1 MPKLTPN
8 NTLTF
13 KISID
18 QIKETGNVRTNYDD
32 EKIKELADSIFKY
45 GLINPVSVK
54 PLPDSPDGIK
64 QYELVAGHRRLR
76 AFQYLCSIGQ
86 DYSQITASVI
96 TKGSK
101 NVLQLIENVQRE
113 DLEPVDV
120 ETAIKALATAGMSQK
135 EISEELSKS
144 LSWVHDRLAGTEVRE
159 NAEARGID
167 TNGMSTKALSQ
178 LVSVPGEQLSD
189 VISQVK
195 ANGGTVKAA
204 TDALNDFRAQNN
216 IEPPKNR
223 KNVETMTESEFH
235 NRLDGKGPI
244 LPGVVRIEPKPILID
259 IQNVISEIQDYF
271 KRQLQGEEGLHRI
284 NTLNKI
290 KDDLIALFEA
300 YQHN

>member
-1 MPKLTPN
+1 MPKLTPQSA
-8 NTLTF
+8 LTF
-13 KISID
+13 KISLD
-18 QIKETGNVRTNYDD
+18 QIKETGNVRTSYND
-32 EKIKELADSIFKY
+32 EKIQELADSIFKY
-45 GLINPVSVK
+45 GLINPISVK
-54 PLPDSPDGIK
+54 PLPEDENGIK

-76 AFQYLCSIGQ
+76 AFRYLCSIGQ

-96 TKGSK
+96 VKGSK

-120 ETAIKALATAGMSQK
+120 ETAIKALVTAGMSQK
-135 EISEELSKS
+135 EIAEELSKS

-167 TNGMSTKALSQ
+167 TSGMTTKALSQ
-178 LVSVPGEQLSD
+178 LASVPGEQLSD
-189 VISQVK
+189 VINQAK

-204 TDALNDFRAQNN
+204 TDALNDFRTQNN
-216 IEPPKNR
+216 IEQPKNR
-223 KNVETMTESEFH
+223 KKEKPLEMPVFES
-235 NRLDGKGPI
+235 
-244 LPGVVRIEPKPILID
+244 KPILID

-271 KRQLQGEEGLHRI
+271 KRQIDGEEGLHRI
-284 NTLNKI
+284 NTLNSI

>member
-1 MPKLTPN
+1 MPKLTSN

-18 QIKETGNVRTNYDD
+18 QIIETGNVRTNYDD
-32 EKIKELADSIFKY
+32 EKIKELSESIFKY
-45 GLINPVSVK
+45 GLINPISVK
-54 PLPDSPDGIK
+54 PLPDSADGIK

-76 AFQYLCSIGQ
+76 AFRLLCSQGQ
-86 DYSQITASVI
+86 DYSQITASVV

-101 NVLQLIENVQRE
+101 NILQLVENVQRE

-120 ETAIKALATAGMSQK
+120 ETAIKAMVTAGMSQK

-167 TNGMSTKALSQ
+167 TTGMTTKALSQ
-178 LVSVPGEQLSD
+178 LASVPGEQLPN
-189 VISQVK
+189 VIAQAQ

-204 TDALNDFRAQNN
+204 TDALNDFRIQNN
-216 IEPPKNR
+216 IEKPKNR
-223 KNVETMTESEFH
+223 KKEDYLDIPELNES
-235 NRLDGKGPI
+235 
-244 LPGVVRIEPKPILID
+244 KPILID
-259 IQNVISEIQDYF
+259 IENVISEIQDYF
-271 KRQLQGEEGLHRI
+271 KRQLEGEEGLHRI

>member
-1 MPKLTPN
+1 MPKLTPQSA
-8 NTLTF
+8 LTF
-13 KISID
+13 KISLD
-18 QIKETGNVRTNYDD
+18 QIKETGNVRTSYND
-32 EKIKELADSIFKY
+32 EKIQELADSIFKY
-45 GLINPVSVK
+45 GLINPISVK
-54 PLPDSPDGIK
+54 PLPEDENGIK

-76 AFQYLCSIGQ
+76 AFRYLCSVGQ

-96 TKGSK
+96 VKGSK

-120 ETAIKALATAGMSQK
+120 ETAIKALVTAGMSQK
-135 EISEELSKS
+135 ESAEELSKS

-167 TNGMSTKALSQ
+167 TSGMTTKALSQ
-178 LVSVPGEQLSD
+178 LASVPGEQLSD
-189 VISQVK
+189 VINQAK

-204 TDALNDFRAQNN
+204 TDALNDFRTQNN
-216 IEPPKNR
+216 IEQPKNR
-223 KNVETMTESEFH
+223 KKEKPLEMPAFES
-235 NRLDGKGPI
+235 
-244 LPGVVRIEPKPILID
+244 KPILID

-271 KRQLQGEEGLHRI
+271 KRQLDGEEGLHRI
-284 NTLNKI
+284 NTLNSI

>member
-1 MPKLTPN
+1 MPKLTPQSA
-8 NTLTF
+8 LTF
-13 KISID
+13 KISLD
-18 QIKETGNVRTNYDD
+18 QIKETGNVRTSYND
-32 EKIKELADSIFKY
+32 EKIQELADSIFKY
-45 GLINPVSVK
+45 GLINPISVK
-54 PLPDSPDGIK
+54 PLPEDENGIK

-76 AFQYLCSIGQ
+76 AFRYLCSVGQ

-96 TKGSK
+96 VKGSK

-120 ETAIKALATAGMSQK
+120 ETAIKALVTAGMSQK
-135 EISEELSKS
+135 EIAEELSKS

-167 TNGMSTKALSQ
+167 TSGMTTKALSQ
-178 LVSVPGEQLSD
+178 LASIPGEQLSD
-189 VISQVK
+189 VINQAK

-204 TDALNDFRAQNN
+204 TDALNDFRTQNN
-216 IEPPKNR
+216 IEQPKNR
-223 KNVETMTESEFH
+223 KKEKPLEMPAFES
-235 NRLDGKGPI
+235 
-244 LPGVVRIEPKPILID
+244 KPILID

-271 KRQLQGEEGLHRI
+271 KRQLDGEEGLHRI
-284 NTLNKI
+284 NTLNSI

>member
-1 MPKLTPN
+1 MPKLTPQSA
-8 NTLTF
+8 LTF
-13 KISID
+13 KISLD
-18 QIKETGNVRTNYDD
+18 QIIETGNVRTSYND
-32 EKIKELADSIFKY
+32 EKIQELADSIFKY
-45 GLINPVSVK
+45 GLINPISVK
-54 PLPDSPDGIK
+54 PLPEDENGIK

-76 AFQYLCSIGQ
+76 AFRYLCSIGQ

-96 TKGSK
+96 VKGSK

-120 ETAIKALATAGMSQK
+120 ETAIKALVTAGMSQK
-135 EISEELSKS
+135 EIAEELSKS

-167 TNGMSTKALSQ
+167 TSGMTTKALSQ
-178 LVSVPGEQLSD
+178 LASVPGEQLSD
-189 VISQVK
+189 VINQAK

-204 TDALNDFRAQNN
+204 TDALNDFRTQNN
-216 IEPPKNR
+216 IEQPKNR
-223 KNVETMTESEFH
+223 KKEKPLEMPAFES
-235 NRLDGKGPI
+235 
-244 LPGVVRIEPKPILID
+244 KPILID

-271 KRQLQGEEGLHRI
+271 KRQLEGEEGLHRI

-290 KDDLIALFEA
+290 KEDLIALFEA

>member
-1 MPKLTPN
+1 MPKLTSN

-18 QIKETGNVRTNYDD
+18 QIIETGNVRTNYDD
-32 EKIKELADSIFKY
+32 EKIKELSESIFKY
-45 GLINPVSVK
+45 GLINPISVK
-54 PLPDSPDGIK
+54 PLPDSADGIK

-76 AFQYLCSIGQ
+76 AFRLLCSQGQ
-86 DYSQITASVI
+86 DYSQITASVV

-101 NVLQLIENVQRE
+101 NILQLVENVQRE

-120 ETAIKALATAGMSQK
+120 ETAIKAMVTAGMSQK

-167 TNGMSTKALSQ
+167 TTGMTTKALSQ
-178 LVSVPGEQLSD
+178 LASVPGEQLPN
-189 VISQVK
+189 VIAQAQ

-204 TDALNDFRAQNN
+204 TDALNDFRTQNN
-216 IEPPKNR
+216 IEKPKNR
-223 KNVETMTESEFH
+223 KKKDYLDIPELNES
-235 NRLDGKGPI
+235 
-244 LPGVVRIEPKPILID
+244 KPILID
-259 IQNVISEIQDYF
+259 IENVISEIQDYF
-271 KRQLQGEEGLHRI
+271 KRQLEGEEGLHRI

>member
-1 MPKLTPN
+1 MPKLTSN

-18 QIKETGNVRTNYDD
+18 QIIETGNVRTNYDD
-32 EKIKELADSIFKY
+32 EKIKELSESIFKY
-45 GLINPVSVK
+45 GLINPISVK
-54 PLPDSPDGIK
+54 PLPDSADGIK

-76 AFQYLCSIGQ
+76 AFRILCSQGQ
-86 DYSQITASVI
+86 DYSQITASVVI
-96 TKGSK
+96 KGSK
-101 NVLQLIENVQRE
+101 NVLQLVENVQRE

-120 ETAIKALATAGMSQK
+120 ETAIKALVTAGMSQK

-159 NAEARGID
+159 NANAQGID
-167 TNGMSTKALSQ
+167 TTGISTKALSQ
-178 LVSVPGEQLSD
+178 LMSIPKEHLPD
-189 VISQVK
+189 ILAIVK

-204 TDALNDFRAQNN
+204 TDALNEYRAQNN
-216 IEPPKNR
+216 IKRPQKTEKAESPKEPKKPENHK
-223 KNVETMTESEFH
+223 EEGF
-235 NRLDGKGPI
+235 LDIPE
-244 LPGVVRIEPKPILID
+244 LNELKPILID
-259 IQNVISEIQDYF
+259 IENVISEIQDYF
-271 KRQLQGEEGLHRI
+271 KRQLEGEEGLHRI

>member
-1 MPKLTPN
+1 MPKLNAT

-13 KISID
+13 KISLD
-18 QIKETGNVRTNYDD
+18 QIKETGNVRTSYND
-32 EKIKELADSIFKY
+32 EKIQELADSIFKY
-45 GLINPVSVK
+45 GLINPISVK
-54 PLPDSPDGIK
+54 PLPEDENGIK

-76 AFQYLCSIGQ
+76 AFRYLCSVGQ

-96 TKGSK
+96 VKGSK

-120 ETAIKALATAGMSQK
+120 ETAIKALVTAGMSQK
-135 EISEELSKS
+135 EIAEELSKS

-167 TNGMSTKALSQ
+167 TSGMTTKALSQ
-178 LVSVPGEQLSD
+178 LASVPGEQLSD
-189 VISQVK
+189 VINQAK

-204 TDALNDFRAQNN
+204 TDALNDFRTQNN
-216 IEPPKNR
+216 IEQPKNR
-223 KNVETMTESEFH
+223 KKEKPLEMPAFES
-235 NRLDGKGPI
+235 
-244 LPGVVRIEPKPILID
+244 KPILID

-271 KRQLQGEEGLHRI
+271 KRQLDGEEGLHRI
-284 NTLNKI
+284 NTLNSI

>member
-1 MPKLTPN
+1 MPKLTPQSV
-8 NTLTF
+8 LTF
-13 KISID
+13 KISLD
-18 QIKETGNVRTNYDD
+18 QIKETGNVRTSYND
-32 EKIKELADSIFKY
+32 EKIQELADSIFKY
-45 GLINPVSVK
+45 GLINPISVK
-54 PLPDSPDGIK
+54 PLPEDENGIK

-76 AFQYLCSIGQ
+76 AFRYLCSVGQ

-96 TKGSK
+96 VKGSK

-120 ETAIKALATAGMSQK
+120 ETAIKALVTAGMSQK
-135 EISEELSKS
+135 EIAEELSKS

-167 TNGMSTKALSQ
+167 TSGMTTKALSQ
-178 LVSVPGEQLSD
+178 LASVPGEQLSD
-189 VISQVK
+189 VINQAK

-204 TDALNDFRAQNN
+204 TDALNDFRTQNN
-216 IEPPKNR
+216 IEQPKNR
-223 KNVETMTESEFH
+223 KKEKPLEMPAFES
-235 NRLDGKGPI
+235 
-244 LPGVVRIEPKPILID
+244 KPILID

-271 KRQLQGEEGLHRI
+271 KRQLDGEEGLHRI
-284 NTLNKI
+284 NTLNSI

>member
-1 MPKLTPN
+1 MPKLTPHCAI
-8 NTLTF
+8 TF
-13 KISID
+13 KSSLD
-18 QIKETGNVRTNYDD
+18 QIKETGNVRTSYND
-32 EKIKELADSIFKY
+32 EKIQELADSIFKY
-45 GLINPVSVK
+45 GLINPISVK
-54 PLPDSPDGIK
+54 PLPENENGIK

-76 AFQYLCSIGQ
+76 AFRYLCSVGQ

-96 TKGSK
+96 VKGSK

-120 ETAIKALATAGMSQK
+120 ETAIKALVTAGMSQK
-135 EISEELSKS
+135 EIAEELSKS

-167 TNGMSTKALSQ
+167 TSGMTTKALSQ
-178 LVSVPGEQLSD
+178 LASVPGEQLSD
-189 VISQVK
+189 VINQAK

-204 TDALNDFRAQNN
+204 TDALNDFRTQNN
-216 IEPPKNR
+216 IEQPKNR
-223 KNVETMTESEFH
+223 KKEKPLEMPVFKS
-235 NRLDGKGPI
+235 
-244 LPGVVRIEPKPILID
+244 KPILID

-271 KRQLQGEEGLHRI
+271 KRQLDGEEGLHRI
-284 NTLNKI
+284 NTLNSI

>member
-1 MPKLTPN
+1 MPKLTSN

-18 QIKETGNVRTNYDD
+18 QIIETGNVRTNYDD
-32 EKIKELADSIFKY
+32 EKIKELSESIFKY
-45 GLINPVSVK
+45 GLINPISVK
-54 PLPDSPDGIK
+54 PLPDSADGIK

-76 AFQYLCSIGQ
+76 AFRLLCSQGQ
-86 DYSQITASVI
+86 DYSQITASVV

-101 NVLQLIENVQRE
+101 NILQLVENVQRE

-120 ETAIKALATAGMSQK
+120 ETAIKAMVTAGMSQK

-167 TNGMSTKALSQ
+167 TTGMTTKALSQ
-178 LVSVPGEQLSD
+178 LASVPGEQLPN
-189 VISQVK
+189 VIAQAQ

-204 TDALNDFRAQNN
+204 TDALNDFRTQNN
-216 IEPPKNR
+216 IEKPKNR
-223 KNVETMTESEFH
+223 KKEDYLDIPELNES
-235 NRLDGKGPI
+235 
-244 LPGVVRIEPKPILID
+244 KPILID
-259 IQNVISEIQDYF
+259 IENVISEIQDYF
-271 KRQLQGEEGLHRI
+271 KRQLEGEEGLHRI

>member
-1 MPKLTPN
+1 MPKLTPQSA
-8 NTLTF
+8 LTF
-13 KISID
+13 KISLD
-18 QIKETGNVRTNYDD
+18 QIKETGNVRTSYND
-32 EKIKELADSIFKY
+32 EKIQELADSIFKY
-45 GLINPVSVK
+45 GLINPISVK
-54 PLPDSPDGIK
+54 PLPENENGIK

-76 AFQYLCSIGQ
+76 AFRYLCSVGQ

-96 TKGSK
+96 VKGSK

-120 ETAIKALATAGMSQK
+120 ETAIKALVTAGMSQK
-135 EISEELSKS
+135 EIAEELSKS

-167 TNGMSTKALSQ
+167 TSGMTTKALSQ
-178 LVSVPGEQLSD
+178 LASVPGEQLSD
-189 VISQVK
+189 VINQAK

-204 TDALNDFRAQNN
+204 TDALNDFRTQNN
-216 IEPPKNR
+216 IEQPKNR
-223 KNVETMTESEFH
+223 KKEKPLEMPDFES
-235 NRLDGKGPI
+235 
-244 LPGVVRIEPKPILID
+244 KPILID

-271 KRQLQGEEGLHRI
+271 KRQLDGEEGLHRI
-284 NTLNKI
+284 NTLNSI

>member
-1 MPKLTPN
+1 MPKLNAT

-13 KISID
+13 KISLD
-18 QIKETGNVRTNYDD
+18 QIKETGNVRTSYND
-32 EKIKELADSIFKY
+32 EKIQELADSIFKY
-45 GLINPVSVK
+45 GLINPISVK
-54 PLPDSPDGIK
+54 PLPEDENGIK

-76 AFQYLCSIGQ
+76 AFRYLCSIGQ

-96 TKGSK
+96 VKGSK

-120 ETAIKALATAGMSQK
+120 ETAIKALVTAGMSQK
-135 EISEELSKS
+135 EIAEELSKS

-167 TNGMSTKALSQ
+167 TSGMTTKALSQ
-178 LVSVPGEQLSD
+178 LASVPGEQLSD
-189 VISQVK
+189 VINQAK

-204 TDALNDFRAQNN
+204 TDALNDFRTQNN
-216 IEPPKNR
+216 IEQPKNR
-223 KNVETMTESEFH
+223 KKEKPLET
-235 NRLDGKGPI
+235 
-244 LPGVVRIEPKPILID
+244 KPILID

-271 KRQLQGEEGLHRI
+271 KRQLDGEEGLHRI
-284 NTLNKI
+284 NTLNSI

>member
-1 MPKLTPN
+1 MPKLTPQSA
-8 NTLTF
+8 LTF
-13 KISID
+13 KISLD
-18 QIKETGNVRTNYDD
+18 QIKETGNVRTSYND

-45 GLINPVSVK
+45 GLINPISVK
-54 PLPDSPDGIK
+54 PLPEDENGIK

-76 AFQYLCSIGQ
+76 AFRYLCSVGQ

-96 TKGSK
+96 VKGSK

-120 ETAIKALATAGMSQK
+120 ETAIKALVTAGMSQK
-135 EISEELSKS
+135 EIAEELSKS

-167 TNGMSTKALSQ
+167 TSGMTTKALSQ
-178 LVSVPGEQLSD
+178 LASVPGEQLSD
-189 VISQVK
+189 VINQAK

-204 TDALNDFRAQNN
+204 TDALNDFRTQNN
-216 IEPPKNR
+216 IEQPKNR
-223 KNVETMTESEFH
+223 KKEKPLEMPAFES
-235 NRLDGKGPI
+235 
-244 LPGVVRIEPKPILID
+244 KPILID

-271 KRQLQGEEGLHRI
+271 KRQLDGEEGLHRI
-284 NTLNKI
+284 NTLNSI

>member
-1 MPKLTPN
+1 MPKLNAT

-13 KISID
+13 KISLD
-18 QIKETGNVRTNYDD
+18 QIKETGNVRTSYND
-32 EKIKELADSIFKY
+32 EKIQELADSIFKY
-45 GLINPVSVK
+45 GLINPISVK
-54 PLPDSPDGIK
+54 PLPEDENGIK

-76 AFQYLCSIGQ
+76 AFRYLCSFGQ

-96 TKGSK
+96 VKGSK

-120 ETAIKALATAGMSQK
+120 ETAIKALVTAGMSQK
-135 EISEELSKS
+135 EIAEELSKS

-167 TNGMSTKALSQ
+167 TSGMTTKALSQ
-178 LVSVPGEQLSD
+178 LASVPGEQLSD
-189 VISQVK
+189 VINQAK

-204 TDALNDFRAQNN
+204 TDALNDFRTQNN
-216 IEPPKNR
+216 IEQPKNR
-223 KNVETMTESEFH
+223 KKEKPLEMPAFES
-235 NRLDGKGPI
+235 
-244 LPGVVRIEPKPILID
+244 KPILID

-271 KRQLQGEEGLHRI
+271 KRQLDGEEGLHRI
-284 NTLNKI
+284 NTLNSI

>member
-1 MPKLTPN
+1 MPKLTPQSA
-8 NTLTF
+8 LTF
-13 KISID
+13 KISLD
-18 QIKETGNVRTNYDD
+18 QIKETGNVRTSYND
-32 EKIKELADSIFKY
+32 EKIQELADSIFKY
-45 GLINPVSVK
+45 GLINPISVK
-54 PLPDSPDGIK
+54 PLPEDENGIK

-76 AFQYLCSIGQ
+76 AFRYLCSIGQ

-96 TKGSK
+96 VKGSK

-120 ETAIKALATAGMSQK
+120 ETAIKALVTAGMSQK
-135 EISEELSKS
+135 EIAEELSKS

-167 TNGMSTKALSQ
+167 TSGMTTKALSQ
-178 LVSVPGEQLSD
+178 LASVPGEQLSD
-189 VISQVK
+189 VINQAK

-204 TDALNDFRAQNN
+204 TDALNDFRTQNN
-216 IEPPKNR
+216 IEQPKNR
-223 KNVETMTESEFH
+223 KREKPLEMPAFES
-235 NRLDGKGPI
+235 
-244 LPGVVRIEPKPILID
+244 KPILID

-271 KRQLQGEEGLHRI
+271 KRQLDGEEGLHRI
-284 NTLNKI
+284 NTLNSI